1 MKAALP
7 STTKTDLLIAY
18 GNATQRYTDAVT
30 ALAQKIGTVPR
41 DEYETLRVASDK
53 ARRVSLE
60 ALEGL

>member
-41 DEYETLRVASDK
+41 DEYETLRASDK